1 MKNNLLVIFSFLFA
15 LNAFSQT
22 VLTTEKSDQKTKSKF
37 TYLQYDF
44 TLALKGNPDAGQTN
58 AQTQEKESWFLP
70 DGLGAKIGYGLHYNN
85 WVALGIHTGVNW
97 EWENKLVVV
106 PVFANFRLS
115 PKLGDDTRIVLQT
128 GIGKAG
134 ALGRGSLSG
143 DYKKLSLGI
152 QSDTLLLFV
161 EISQYDFPINN
172 QENSGNISLGLAFIQ
187 F

>member
-1 MKNNLLVIFSFLFA
+1 MKNNLLVIFIFLFA
-15 LNAFSQT
+15 VNTFSQNASGI
-22 VLTTEKSDQKTKSKF
+22 EISEEKTKSKF

-44 TLALKGNPDAGQTN
+44 TLALKVNPDAGETD
-58 AQTQEKESWFLP
+58 ARTQEKESWFLP
-70 DGLGAKIGYGLHYNN
+70 DGLGTKIGYGLHYNN
-85 WVALGIHTGVNW
+85 WVALGIHTGINW

-115 PKLGDDTRIVLQT
+115 PKIGDDTRIVLQT

-161 EISQYDFPINN
+161 EISQYDFPIND
-172 QENSGNISLGLAFIQ
+172 QENSGNISLGLAFVQ